1 MYGAIGY
8 LKHRMQKLYRL
19 SFLQLWALQVMLC
32 APMILYYRTQR
43 REIKKIIN
51 KEAFFMKTNC
61 IKVTAVLFLVLIV
74 VSMLSAI
81 PVSAF
86 SELIFEKYGFEYI
99 ILEP

>member
-1 MYGAIGY
+1 
-8 LKHRMQKLYRL
+8 
-19 SFLQLWALQVMLC
+19 
-32 APMILYYRTQR
+32 
-43 REIKKIIN
+43 
-51 KEAFFMKTNC
+51 MKTNC

>member
-1 MYGAIGY
+1 MGSTSDVMRTYNIV
-8 LKHRMQKLYRL
+8 L
-19 SFLQLWALQVMLC
+19 SHSME
-32 APMILYYRTQR
+32 RN
-43 REIKKIIN
+43 KKIIN